1 MNKYVRD
8 ALTFPRDAGRAWKH
22 AGAAGLWREM
32 RLRTFDRLSRRG
44 LALLLEHVVADVPH
58 LPLPDGV
65 RIAPFAGPDWSA
77 FLAITTPKRI
87 ARFQRRIER
96 GRECLVAWRGNR
108 PVGFTWIS
116 TKMERDIESYPLPL
130 PADATYHWDLYVAS
144 EERGTGLGTAL
155 AFARLHHAHDKAFRV
170 GWRLIDIDNLA
181 SQRTA
186 QKTAT
191 RSTRVIGEVRYL
203 SIFGKSWCRFST
215 DTISPETAS
224 VRAALDYPR

>member
-8 ALTFPRDAGRAWKH
+8 AVTFPRDAGRAWKH
-22 AGAAGLWREM
+22 SGAPGLWREM
-32 RLRTFDRLSRRG
+32 RVRTLDRLSRRG

-77 FLAITTPKRI
+77 FLAIATPKRI
-87 ARFQRRIER
+87 ARFRKRIAR
-96 GRECLVAWRGNR
+96 GRECLVAWRGER

-116 TKMERDIESYPLPL
+116 TRMERDIESYPLPL

-144 EERGTGLGTAL
+144 AERGTGLGTAL
-155 AFARLHHAHDKAFRV
+155 AFARLHHAHDNKFRV

-203 SIFGKSWCRFST
+203 SIFGRSWCRFSPGAV
-215 DTISPETAS
+215 SPESAKI
-224 VRAALDYPR
+224 RAGLEYAP